1 MPIFDFHCAACASY
15 FELLV
20 RSGTTPACPT
30 CASRDITRQL
40 SAPPAAGK
48 TAALLQR
55 ARTQAAQE
63 GHFSNYHRSELRGK
77 LK

>member
-1 MPIFDFHCAACASY
+1 MPIFDFHCAACDSR

-20 RSGTTPACPT
+20 RSSSVPLCPG
-30 CASRDITRQL
+30 CGSADITRQL
-40 SAPPAAGK
+40 SAPPPSGK

-55 ARTQAAQE
+55 ARTQAARE
-63 GHFSNYHRSELRGK
+63 GHFSNYRRSELAGK